1 MRIRIVQ
8 WMIASLVYAGA
19 ALLPVIGVAQGWMS
33 IRAALGW
40 SAFIATGLCVGY
52 IAIRS
57 GWSERFNDPALTVWQ
72 LCMGLIAVN
81 WGYLICGPMRTMA
94 LLPLMIIFAFGTFSL
109 RRRQIGWLTFFA
121 LCGLT
126 GAIWIRHSYPT
137 LPGAHTTEIVEPLL
151 YDLNNLLM
159 MLVVLPA
166 LGVVAARLSGLR
178 RALRE
183 QKTALA
189 TALGNVQRL
198 ATCDELTGVPNRRSM
213 VEALDGA
220 AAEANRGGRS
230 FCVVLADLDR
240 FKQVNDELGHAQ
252 GDVLL
257 REFTQIATRS
267 LRGSDA
273 FGRWG
278 GEEFL
283 FMLPGVTPQG
293 AARMIARLQT
303 TLRETPIA
311 GRIVTFSAG
320 VSAYRVGEVTVATVA
335 RADAAMYAAKDS
347 GRDVVHLEPT

>member
-19 ALLPVIGVAQGWMS
+19 AMLPVIGVAQGWMS
-33 IRAALGW
+33 TSAMLGW
-40 SAFIATGLCVGY
+40 YTFIATMLSVGY

-57 GWSERFNDPALTVWQ
+57 GWSERLDDPAMTMWQ

-109 RRRQIGWLTFFA
+109 RRRQIGWLTLLA

-126 GAIWIRHSYPT
+126 GVIWIRHMYPA
-137 LPGAHTTEIVEPLL
+137 LSAAHATAIPNQLS
-151 YDLNNLLM
+151 YDLTNLVM
-159 MLVVLPA
+159 VLVVLPA
-166 LGVVAARLSGLR
+166 LGVVTARLSGLR

-189 TALGNVQRL
+189 TALGDVQRL

-213 VEALDGA
+213 IEALDGA
-220 AAEANRGGRS
+220 AAVAKHGGRS

-257 REFTQIATRS
+257 REFTQVATRS
-267 LRGSDA
+267 LRGSDV

-283 FMLPGVTPQG
+283 FLLPGVTPQG

-320 VSAYRVGEVTVATVA
+320 VSVYRVGEGTDTTVA